1 MGIPFAAPRVVGN
14 FAAKIG
20 VSKRAADYLTEIVKE
35 MHKNHPTAVAM
46 GKQGYTIGGILANH
60 ADFAREA
67 RQRDKAGEE

>member
-1 MGIPFAAPRVVGN
+1 MGIPFAAPRVVGS

-20 VSKRAADYLTEIVKE
+20 VAKRSADYLADIVKE
-35 MHKNHPTAVAM
+35 IHKYPTAVAM

-67 RQRDKAGEE
+67 RQRDKAGGK